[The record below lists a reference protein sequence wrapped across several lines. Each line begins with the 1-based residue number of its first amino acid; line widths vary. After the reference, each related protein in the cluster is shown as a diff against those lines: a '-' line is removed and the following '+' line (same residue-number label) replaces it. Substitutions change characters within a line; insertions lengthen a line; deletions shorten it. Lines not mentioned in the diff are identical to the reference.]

1 MKVNSIAKKKKNEKG
16 LKSIDLKLYGELK
29 DKSRQY
35 DPDKNYSTIFDIL
48 SELNIEEKELSHIF
62 VNGKY
67 CGPGKKIKDGDRVGL
82 FPKKMG
88 LLFIEIAKNNPINIT
103 VKFFANLQEY
113 GPAHSIIDI
122 PEGSTIKSIL
132 VKYNIPK
139 DEKKSII
146 LINGSPCYEKNFI
159 LNEGDIVEFFPP
171 IDKG

>member
-1 MKVNSIAKKKKNEKG
+1 MTIQV
-16 LKSIDLKLYGELK
+16 KLYGELK

-35 DPDKNYSTIFDIL
+35 NPDNYSTNTLNIGVDGMKTVFDIFN
-48 SELNIEEKELSHIF
+48 ELNIVETELSHIF

-82 FPKKMG
+82 FPKRMG
-88 LLFIEIAKNNPINIT
+88 LLFIEIAKNNSITIT
-103 VKFFANLQEY
+103 VKFFANLLEY

-122 PEGSTIKSIL
+122 PEGSTINSIL
-132 VKYNIPK
+132 EKYNLPK
-139 DEKKSII
+139 DEKKFII
-146 LINGSPCYEKNFI
+146 LINRSPCYEKNFI